1 VTRRRTKPRPTT
13 TRRAPAKR
21 ASKPTRTRAKPPTP
35 TGAVATTLAQVR
47 EFCLALPEV
56 SEKSSHGHP
65 TFLYKKRVL
74 AYFLDNHHNDGRLA
88 LWLPAP
94 DGVQA
99 MLVDSNPDHYF
110 VPPYGGHSGWVG
122 VRLDRSAPWSEVSS
136 MIESAHQLL
145 AAKKR

>member
-13 TRRAPAKR
+13 RRAPAKR
-21 ASKPTRTRAKPPTP
+21 KTRTRAKPPTP
-35 TGAVATTLAQVR
+35 TGDVATALAQVR
-47 EFCLALPEV
+47 DFCLALPDV

-65 TFLYKKRVL
+65 TFFFKKRVF
-74 AYFLDNHHNDGRLA
+74 AYFLDNHHGDGRLA
-88 LWLPAP
+88 LWVPAP

-110 VPPYGGHSGWVG
+110 VPPYVGHCGWIG

-136 MIESAHQLL
+136 VLESAHQLL
-145 AAKKR
+145 SAKRR